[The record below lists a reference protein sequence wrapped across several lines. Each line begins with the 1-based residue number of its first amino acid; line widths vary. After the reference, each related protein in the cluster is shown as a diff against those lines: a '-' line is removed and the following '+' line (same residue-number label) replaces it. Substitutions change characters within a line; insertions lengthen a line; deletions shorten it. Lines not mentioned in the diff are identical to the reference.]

1 MATFEAESFL
11 LAVLIQLV
19 VIIVAARAGGWLLGR
34 LGQPQVVGE
43 IAAGLLLGP
52 SLLGRLAPEI
62 SQSLFPSEA
71 APVFHVLGQ
80 LGLIFLM
87 FLIGLEFEFSHLRQL
102 GRAALLVSIAGIAAP
117 FALGLGVAWIL
128 HPVVAADIRPLG
140 FFLFLAVA
148 LSITAIPI
156 LGRIMI
162 EFNIQRT
169 RLAALTISAAAVDDA
184 LGWVLL
190 ATVTALV
197 AGGFELLAM
206 TRMLALGVAMTLIVL
221 WVVRPIA
228 IRWLRRVL
236 AAGGG
241 ELRAGALAV
250 VLAAVLCAAAL
261 SSWIGIFSI
270 FGPFLLGAALWDQDD
285 FRAAFSRRFQD
296 FVYSFFLP
304 IFFTYTGLR
313 TDVGLLDS
321 PRLWLLCA
329 LVLLAAVAGKMAGC
343 GLAARV
349 SGLGWRESG
358 CVAVMMNTRA
368 LMGLI
373 AINVGYELGVIPDA
387 VFSMLV
393 IMAVVTTFMTSPL
406 LRRWMRGTELEEWY
420 ERRPG
425 RESSRPPHV
434 DSASSGRP

>member
-1 MATFEAESFL
+1 MATLEAESFL
-11 LAVLIQLV
+11 LAVLVQLA

-43 IAAGLLLGP
+43 ITAGLLLGP
-52 SLLGRLAPEI
+52 SLLGRSAPEVSRMI
-62 SQSLFPSEA
+62 FPPEV
-71 APVFHVLGQ
+71 APVFYVLGQ
-80 LGLIFLM
+80 LGLVFLM
-87 FLIGLEFEFSHLRQL
+87 FLIGLEFEFSHLTEL
-102 GRAALLVSIAGIAAP
+102 GRAALMVSLAGIIAP
-117 FALGLGVAWIL
+117 FALGIGVAWIV
-128 HPVVAADIRPLG
+128 HPVVAPEIPPLG

-197 AGGFELLAM
+197 AGGFEPLAI
-206 TRMLALGVAMTLIVL
+206 TRMLALTLGMTLLLI
-221 WVVRPIA
+221 WVVRPLA
-228 IRWLRRVL
+228 VRWLCRAL
-236 AAGGG
+236 KAGGG
-241 ELRAGALAV
+241 ELGAGALAL
-250 VLAAVLCAAAL
+250 VLAAVLAAGAL
-261 SSWIGIFSI
+261 SNWIGIFSI
-270 FGPFLLGAALWDQDD
+270 FGPFILGATLWDQHE

-313 TDVGLLDS
+313 TDVGVLDS
-321 PRLWLLCA
+321 ARLWLICA
-329 LVLLAAVAGKMAGC
+329 LVLLAAVAGKMGGC
-343 GLAARV
+343 GLAARA
-349 SGLGWRESG
+349 SGLGWREAG

-373 AINVGYELGVIPDA
+373 AINVGYELGVIPES

-393 IMAVVTTFMTSPL
+393 IMALITTFMTSPL
-406 LRRWMRGTELEEWY
+406 LRRWLRGTELEAWY
-420 ERRPG
+420 EARL
-425 RESSRPPHV
+425 SRP
-434 DSASSGRP
+434 ST